1 MPAPMIYDEVTDKRY
16 PEDEYFQVV
25 EARSKRQAIL
35 GGITD
40 THNLNLAEKEM
51 GMR

>member
-1 MPAPMIYDEVTDKRY
+1 MIYDEVTDMRY
-16 PEDEYFQVV
+16 PEDEYHKII
-25 EARSKRQAIL
+25 ESRRKRQAIL

-40 THNLNLAEKEM
+40 THNLNLSEREM